1 MQTQKTQT
9 SNDGLKQVLFI
20 PSDAQKFNVTFLPKS
35 QANDTF
41 QTIATI
47 QIQHPFP
54 APELTVTI
62 AEFLQTGFFNF
73 RGIFIA

>member
-1 MQTQKTQT
+1 MQT
-9 SNDGLKQVLFI
+9 SNDGFKQVLFI
-20 PSDAQKFNVTFLPKS
+20 PSDAQKFNVTFLRKS

-47 QIQHPFP
+47 QINYTEPLEP
-54 APELTVTI
+54 SELTETI

-73 RGIFIA
+73 RGVFIA